1 MGKSVLILN
10 GPNLNLLGTR
20 EPQIYGTETLADI
33 EAKCRAHSSLGE
45 FITFVHS
52 NDENEIIAHVQTA
65 ITQETSAIIIN
76 AAALSHTSIALLDAL
91 NAYTGFVIEVHL
103 SNIFRR
109 ESYRHHSYVSERAD
123 GIICGLKGHGYILA
137 LDAVQT
143 MLSSRAGDSS

>member
-1 MGKSVLILN
+1 MDKSILILN

-20 EPQIYGTETLADI
+20 EPHIYGTETLAEI
-33 EAKCRAHSSLGE
+33 ESQCRVHPLGE
-45 FITFVHS
+45 SLTFVHS
-52 NDENEIIAHVQTA
+52 NDEAAMIAHIQTA
-65 ITQETSAIIIN
+65 ITQKTSAIIVN

-91 NAYTGFVIEVHL
+91 NAYTGIVIEVHL
-103 SNIFRR
+103 SNIFKR

-123 GIICGLKGHGYILA
+123 GIICGLGGHGYILA

>member
-10 GPNLNLLGTR
+10 GPNLNLLGRR
-20 EPQIYGTETLADI
+20 EPQIYGTETLAEI
-33 EAKCRAHSSLGE
+33 ESKCRAHPLGKNIA
-45 FITFVHS
+45 FAHS
-52 NDENEIIAHVQTA
+52 NDEAEIIHHIQTA
-65 ITQETSAIIIN
+65 ISQKTDSIIIN

-109 ESYRHHSYVSERAD
+109 ESYRHHSYVSQRAD

-143 MLSSRAGDSS
+143 MLSSQAGDSS

>member
-1 MGKSVLILN
+1 MARR
-10 GPNLNLLGTR
+10 LLR
-20 EPQIYGTETLADI
+20 DI

-52 NDENEIIAHVQTA
+52 NDEAEMIDHIQTA
-65 ITQETSAIIIN
+65 ITQETSAIIVN

-109 ESYRHHSYVSERAD
+109 ESYRHHSYVSQRAD

>member
-1 MGKSVLILN
+1 MSQKILVLN

-20 EPQIYGTETLADI
+20 EPHIYGTETLAEI
-33 EAKCRAHSSLGE
+33 ESKCRVHPLGE
-45 FITFVHS
+45 SLVFVHS
-52 NDENEIIAHVQTA
+52 NDEAAMIAHVQEA
-65 ITQETSAIIIN
+65 IIQETSAIIVN

-109 ESYRHHSYVSERAD
+109 ESYRHHSYVSQRAD
-123 GIICGLKGHGYILA
+123 GIICGLKSHGYILA